1 MKKYK
6 VKVEQ
11 IKEYEIEIDETQ
23 FTQEDIGLFESTMW
37 ELNKVPSDKYASIAH
52 ELARIRALDLSHEGF
67 GYPLIKGENLFCDGE
82 ENTAFNFTEID
93 EDDCD
98 IDVEEIR

>member
-6 VKVEQ
+6 VTVEQ
-11 IKEYEIEIDETQ
+11 TKEYEIEIDETQ
-23 FTQEDIGLFESTMW
+23 FTQEHIKMFEAAMW
-37 ELNKVPSDKYASIAH
+37 NLDEIRNDKYASIAY

-98 IDVEEIR
+98 IDVKEIR